1 MKKLLLIGAA
11 TLIVSNSTFAG
22 DYLTNTNQHA
32 AYLRMVARGAA
43 IDVDGVYGNPAGL
56 AFLPK
61 DGIYLGLT
69 IQSAYQTRDINA
81 NSALWTMDGKETNRE
96 YKGKA
101 SAPVIPSFHAAYK
114 KGDWTI
120 SGGFA
125 VVGGGGKASF
135 DQGLPM
141 FDAAAIGLVTQA
153 TAGLRQNFGYA
164 MTPDKY
170 NIQTAME
177 GRQFIYGIQLGL
189 TYKITEHVSFFAGA
203 RMNYFSGG
211 YNGFLKLALNQNTAT
226 ELGTAI
232 IGKYMAAGMTK
243 EQATAQA
250 QGIMQPMQQQLEQT
264 KIELDCDQ
272 TGWGLT
278 PIVGFDAKFG
288 RLNLATKYE
297 FRANMNIE
305 NDTRTLE
312 YPEAAKAYMA
322 PFENGVNTPSDIPS
336 MLTAAAQYE
345 ILPTLRAAVEY
356 HFFDDKRAGMA
367 NGKQKKLKRGTH
379 EYLGGLEWDATSQL
393 TLSGGFQKTS
403 YGLSDEFQGDTSFY
417 CSSYSLG
424 FGARLHFSERLSLD
438 VAYFWTNYK
447 DYEKAGV
454 RNSTLTAMQL
464 PTAND
469 KDVYSRSN
477 KVFGVSLNYNF

>member
-1 MKKLLLIGAA
+1 
-11 TLIVSNSTFAG
+11 
-22 DYLTNTNQHA
+22 
-32 AYLRMVARGAA
+32 
-43 IDVDGVYGNPAGL
+43 
-56 AFLPK
+56 
-61 DGIYLGLT
+61 
-69 IQSAYQTRDINA
+69 
-81 NSALWTMDGKETNRE
+81 
-96 YKGKA
+96 
-101 SAPVIPSFHAAYK
+101 
-114 KGDWTI
+114 
-120 SGGFA
+120 
-125 VVGGGGKASF
+125 
-135 DQGLPM
+135 M

-211 YNGFLKLALNQNTAT
+211 YNGFLKLALNPNTAT

-356 HFFDDKRAGMA
+356 HFFDDKRTRPKIPAADRNTTTVDSMA
-367 NGKQKKLKRGTH
+367 ICYYRI
-379 EYLGGLEWDATSQL
+379 
-393 TLSGGFQKTS
+393 
-403 YGLSDEFQGDTSFY
+403 
-417 CSSYSLG
+417 
-424 FGARLHFSERLSLD
+424 
-438 VAYFWTNYK
+438 
-447 DYEKAGV
+447 
-454 RNSTLTAMQL
+454 
-464 PTAND
+464 
-469 KDVYSRSN
+469 
-477 KVFGVSLNYNF
+477 